1 MSTPLVLRI
10 VALSVSI
17 ADKTG
22 EIIRS
27 ILNTGDLGTV
37 DKATGTGQKVIISS
51 LHDV

>member
-22 EIIRS
+22 EIIRN
-27 ILNTGDLGTV
+27 ILKAGDLGIV
-37 DKATGTGQKVIISS
+37 DKATGSGQKVGVYF
-51 LHDV
+51 H